1 MSVPRYRRSRFDDQ
15 GQEPLGPL
23 ANLVD
28 IVLVFAVG
36 LIVALVAAGGLG
48 EHATREGG
56 ADIERGREL
65 PEVPEGMGAEGS
77 GYEPVG
83 QVYRDP
89 ETGRLILIGD

>member
-1 MSVPRYRRSRFDDQ
+1 MSVPRYRRSRFDDH
-15 GQEPLGPL
+15 GEDPLGPL

-36 LIVALVAAGGLG
+36 LILALVAAGNLG
-48 EHATREGG
+48 EGVPQGG
-56 ADIERGREL
+56 ADVDRGREL
-65 PEVPEGMGAEGS
+65 PDMPDGVGEQGS

>member
-15 GQEPLGPL
+15 GEEPLGPL

-28 IVLVFAVG
+28 VMLVFAMG
-36 LIVALVAAGGLG
+36 LIVALAAASGGLPDQLSQ
-48 EHATREGG
+48 GG
-56 ADIERGREL
+56 VDIERGREL
-65 PEVPEGMGAEGS
+65 PDMPEGAGQQGS